1 MRACINQPL
10 HKDGSNRQPR
20 SENFAP
26 GARGETKASI
36 CQMNLLHRNE
46 RRCRIILLPVHSSC
60 SHALPG
66 GGGGGYYALVV
77 TLTVSQVAPMEAK
90 WNTTS

>member
-1 MRACINQPL
+1 MYMRACINQPF

-26 GARGETKASI
+26 GARSETKASI

-46 RRCRIILLPVHSSC
+46 RRCRIILLPVHSCRSR
-60 SHALPG
+60 ALPGVGG

-77 TLTVSQVAPMEAK
+77 ILTVSQVEHD
-90 WNTTS
+90 